1 MMNFPNKAQKQ
12 LFTANDLEFSI
23 LAKPLREQLESK
35 GFKLKGAK
43 VDDFDKYRE
52 IMYKMQND
60 GILDNTIAK
69 KITDKIVRALNKLI
83 IE

>member
-1 MMNFPNKAQKQ
+1 MNFPNKSQKQ

-23 LAKPLREQLESK
+23 LAKPLREQLETK
-35 GFKLKGAK
+35 GFKLKGTK

-52 IMYKMQND
+52 IMYEMHND
-60 GILDNTIAK
+60 GILDATIAK
-69 KITDKIVRALNKLI
+69 KITDKIVRSLNKLI